1 MLIIR
6 GVNVFPTQVE
16 ELILADR
23 RLAPHY
29 VLESARRPARHAD
42 GGRRT
47 ASPGGSGV
55 TGGGGAAGKRIKDR
69 IGVSAKSRPVD
80 SGTVAR
86 SVGKAKRVVDLR

>member
-1 MLIIR
+1 
-6 GVNVFPTQVE
+6 VFPTQVE

-29 VLESARRPARHAD
+29 VLEVRREGRLDTLTVVVEPAS
-42 GGRRT
+42 T
-47 ASPGGSGV
+47 GGSGV
-55 TGGGGAAGKRIKDR
+55 TAAAEQLGKRIKDR
-69 IGVSAKSRPVD
+69 IGVSAEVRPVD